1 MSRVSIAVE
10 ERRIRGLFER
20 VEAVEDVARTLPE
33 DDERRAKL
41 LEVSSAALADEG
53 TIRPVIAAR
62 LLGLSEKTV
71 RAWTSQGVIAA
82 AQRSPRLLL
91 DLQSVHEVSH
101 IVRELRAHG
110 RDRELLDEVWR
121 RLSDAALLERADLRE
136 SIEQMQRGEGRV
148 LRPIRENGPARR

>member
-1 MSRVSIAVE
+1 MTIATE
-10 ERRIRGLFER
+10 ERRVRSLFDR

-41 LEVSSAALADEG
+41 LEVSNAALADEG

-71 RAWTSQGVIAA
+71 RAWAAQGVLTV
-82 AQRSPRLLL
+82 AQRTPRLLL
-91 DLQSVHEVSH
+91 DVQSVHVISH
-101 IVRELRAHG
+101 IVRDLRALG
-110 RDRELLDEVWR
+110 KDRDLLDEVWR

-136 SIEQMQRGEGRV
+136 SLEQMRRGQGRV
-148 LRPIRENGPARR
+148 LRPLRQNGAAGH